1 MMGKRKQ
8 PKAQAMKQP
17 QAETSGDVFER
28 AGAEP
33 APDSQPISDQVETCP
48 ATAAAVPASE
58 SPSPPRGAVQCNACS
73 TADLT
78 VLCQPVAPGWVQ
90 CPLCK
95 VKQRNLTS
103 LRAAAAARNRG
114 GRSRAAR

>member
-1 MMGKRKQ
+1 MGKAKEPRAK
-8 PKAQAMKQP
+8 AMKQP

-28 AGAEP
+28 AGTET
-33 APDSQPISDQVETCP
+33 APDSQPISDQVQTSP

-58 SPSPPRGAVQCNACS
+58 SPPPPRGAVKCNACS

-78 VLCQPVAPGWVQ
+78 VLCHPVAPGWVQ

-95 VKQRNLTS
+95 CKQRNLNS
-103 LRAAAAARNRG
+103 LRAAAAARNKG